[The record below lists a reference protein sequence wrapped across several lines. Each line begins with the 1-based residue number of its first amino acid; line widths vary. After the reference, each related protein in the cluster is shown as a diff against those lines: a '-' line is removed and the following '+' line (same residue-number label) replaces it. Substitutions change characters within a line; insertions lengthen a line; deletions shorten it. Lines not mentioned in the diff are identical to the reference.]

1 MKRGVSDRYMRGRLA
16 VALTLMIVATIGSY
30 VVDRAVI
37 VQARAHEHVVEAL
50 DTILTTMAEQ
60 LVHLG
65 GIRDA
70 IAPRIA
76 ADDRNSLARS
86 LPALEAAVQDLRD
99 DMAAGAVSPGTLA
112 VLENRLLNPLQL
124 LDRVAANARTVVEDP
139 DLWGERAAFHVAT
152 ASATN
157 MNAVKLVKRIKD
169 IEREDFNRVADPVE
183 RWRLLGV
190 VVVFGVLVL
199 VWAGIFRPLE
209 LRVQRD
215 QERLREG
222 RQVAEAASEAKSAF
236 VATVSHEIRTPLVG
250 VLGAAELMRGTSL
263 DPQQDELTETILSSG
278 WALLSVLDDV
288 LDFAKIEA
296 GRITITPAPTDV
308 ALLVGGV
315 GRLFEPQ
322 ARAKGLELRVETEG
336 ELLPRHLADET
347 RLRQIL
353 ANLVGNAVKFT
364 GTGRVTLRLRADP
377 PAGEA
382 QALRFE
388 IEDTGVGMTPDD
400 LRRMWN
406 AFEQAD
412 GSTAR
417 RFGGT
422 GLGLAIARRLTEAMD
437 GRLSATSE
445 PGRGSTFR
453 LGLRLPAAPVEAD
466 GAVPAEDQ
474 EGPAAPVR
482 PAGRAPISRVGAS
495 VDAVAPGAEPEAP
508 PASAEGLL
516 VLVADDNRVNRMIA
530 SRVLER
536 AGCRVETACDGAEAV
551 AAFERTS
558 PRMILMDVSM
568 PDMDGFEATRA
579 IRAIERRAGRVPT
592 RIAALSAHVGETHE
606 ARCREAGMD
615 EVMGKP
621 FRQSDIT
628 DALTRLAPLPGV
640 AHGERVRVDAA

>member
-1 MKRGVSDRYMRGRLA
+1 MKRGIDDRYMRGRLVA
-16 VALTLMIVATIGSY
+16 ALTLMVMATVGSY
-30 VVDRAVI
+30 AVDRAVI
-37 VQARAHEHVVEAL
+37 VQAKAHDQVVDAL
-50 DTILTTMAEQ
+50 DTVLTTMAEQ
-60 LVHLG
+60 LVYLG
-65 GIRDA
+65 GVRDA
-70 IAPRIA
+70 IAPHIA
-76 ADDRNSLARS
+76 ADDRSQLARS
-86 LPALEAAVQDLRD
+86 LPVLEGAVQDLRD
-99 DMAAGAVSPGTLA
+99 GIAAGVVAPATRA
-112 VLENRLLNPLQL
+112 ALENRILNPLRL
-124 LDRVAANARTVVEDP
+124 LERVAFNVRTVAEDA
-139 DLWGERAAFHVAT
+139 DLWGEKASFHVAT
-152 ASATN
+152 ASATS
-157 MNAVKLVKRIKD
+157 MQAVHFVQRLKD
-169 IEREDFNRVADPVE
+169 IEREEFERVVDPVQ

-190 VVVFGVLVL
+190 VVVLGVLVL
-199 VWAGIFRPLE
+199 IWAGIFRPLE
-209 LRVQRD
+209 QRVRRD
-215 QERLREG
+215 HQKLREG
-222 RQVAEAASEAKSAF
+222 RQAAEAASEAKSAF
-236 VATVSHEIRTPLVG
+236 VATMSHEIRTPLVG

-263 DPQQDELTETILSSG
+263 DRQQDELNETILSSG
-278 WALLSVLDDV
+278 WALLGVLDDV

-296 GRITITPAPTDV
+296 GRIRIAPAPTDV
-308 ALLVGGV
+308 AVLIGSV

-322 ARAKGLELRVETEG
+322 ARAKGVSLHVETEG
-336 ELLPRHLADET
+336 EPLPRHLGDET

-353 ANLVGNAVKFT
+353 SNLVGNAVKFT
-364 GTGRVTLRLRADP
+364 EAGSVTLRLRAEAP
-377 PAGEA
+377 SGGA

-388 IEDTGVGMTPDD
+388 IEDTGVGMAPDE
-400 LRRMWN
+400 LRRMWD

-466 GAVPAEDQ
+466 GAVPAEDR